1 MEIELENVAAITK
14 GHIQLEEGKINILY
28 GANGIGKT
36 TFIKALQAKL
46 NNTFDVNQDSFRPLF
61 APSVTPKI
69 LVTNSNIKDVF
80 VFNRQYVDDYLYKED
95 IANDSYSLIAKTADF
110 ENRIQTINGLLDK
123 LKQTTAAPLISS
135 LKRELDEAKNK
146 ISYNEPK
153 KRNGLITISAK
164 SKIGK
169 NLKEGVKKEIELGNE
184 LSKYASFK
192 GF

>member
-46 NNTFDVNQDSFRPLF
+46 NNTFDANQDSFRPLF
-61 APSVTPKI
+61 VPSATPKI

-123 LKQTTAAPLISS
+123 LKQTTAAL
-135 LKRELDEAKNK
+135 
-146 ISYNEPK
+146 
-153 KRNGLITISAK
+153 
-164 SKIGK
+164 
-169 NLKEGVKKEIELGNE
+169 
-184 LSKYASFK
+184 
-192 GF
+192 